1 MSKKK
6 FSFVVDL
13 SQTMI
18 VSNISNSKEDNQ
30 KLYCKCGHNQMYTQ
44 KIKRNIVKN
53 YDELTEDGNS
63 INSVVCEKCGEVYS
77 SENKVFLINPNTEE
91 LYNVSYELENKGSK
105 YQLIR
110 HKFFVFHSE
119 EKNEISKKEISDY
132 LIVDV
137 KSNKIKLNINQK
149 LLNREVVSS
158 VLGADFDSENKNISV
173 DLDITNISLLEEFFD
188 FKDSVNYEG
197 LNNIYYLINVCK
209 KNVTDL
215 NKFNDVFFMNFINS
229 DEIKFVIEQDDT
241 ESYYQYVDSGF
252 GDGTKIKKKMVNGD
266 YLFNLL
272 NAYKLIFSLMTFENS
287 STIILTKGFN
297 FFTKWIESKFL
308 KSPKI
313 YKKNDSTNPIS
324 IIETSL
330 DDNKEIKISQTIYN
344 SIKGVNDLE
353 ILINNDK
360 HKILKKNELENLL
373 QNYNSKRVYNLI
385 SKISNLHNR
394 NEENMVNFKHVE
406 HILKNKIDEDVKSDF
421 LTTYVDTIRV
431 IGLLELK
438 DKLIFKCRDY
448 KTLKD
453 MHDDYSSRFN
463 AMKDLRKAE
472 IFKKAITPFE
482 SLNTVIGDVEFNV
495 VSSTERLNLEGLQMN
510 HCIYTYL
517 NRICEEKYLAIN
529 VNHLITKE
537 RATAGF
543 VRNSNKLELEQL
555 KGFYNSRATK
565 ELIECTISFCNKNK
579 ISINTYNSDLTP
591 DESRQRLMPGQMT
604 ELELIDY
611 RNKIKV
617 REEIEIKKKI
627 KTENN
632 TSFFKKIFK

>member
-1 MSKKK
+1 MSKKS

-30 KLYCKCGHNQMYTQ
+30 KLYCKCGHSQRYTQ

-63 INSVVCEKCGEVYS
+63 INSVTCDNCGEVYDS
-77 SENKVFLINPNTEE
+77 KNKVFLINPNIEE
-91 LYNVSYELENKGSK
+91 LYNVKYKLEKKGSK
-105 YQLIR
+105 YNLNRYKFLI
-110 HKFFVFHSE
+110 FHSE
-119 EKNEISKKEISDY
+119 SNNEISKKEI
-132 LIVDV
+132 VDSLV
-137 KSNKIKLNINQK
+137 VDMKNNKIKLNVNEFF
-149 LLNREVVSS
+149 LNKEIISS
-158 VLGADFDSENKNISV
+158 VLGSDFNISEEKV
-173 DLDITNISLLEEFFD
+173 LNENLDITNISLLEEFFH

-197 LNNIYYLINVCK
+197 LNEIYKLINACK
-209 KNVTDL
+209 KNVKDL
-215 NKFNDVFFMNFINS
+215 EKFNDVFFLNFINS
-229 DEIKFVIEQDDT
+229 NEISFELEQDGT
-241 ESYYQYVDSGF
+241 ECYYQYVDSGF
-252 GDGTKIKKKMVNGD
+252 GDGTTIRKNIVNGD
-266 YLFNLL
+266 FLFNLL

-308 KSPKI
+308 KSPEM
-313 YKKNDSTNPIS
+313 YRKNDSTNPIS

-330 DDNKEIKISQTIYN
+330 DDSQEIKISQTIYN
-344 SIKGVNDLE
+344 SIKSISDLE
-353 ILINNDK
+353 NIISNHK
-360 HKILKKNELENLL
+360 FKILKKNELENLL

-385 SKISNLHNR
+385 YKISNLHNR

-406 HILKNKIDEDVKSDF
+406 HILKNKIDEDAKSDF

-438 DKLIFKCRDY
+438 DKMIFKCKDY

-472 IFKKAITPFE
+472 IYKKAVSEFE
-482 SLNTVIGDVEFNV
+482 KLNTTIGDVEFIV
-495 VSSTERLNLEGLQMN
+495 VATTEKLNLEGLQMN

-517 NRICEEKYLAIN
+517 NRICDENYLAIN

-543 VRNSNKLELEQL
+543 IRKGKKLELEQL
-555 KGFYNSRATK
+555 KGFYNSRATQ
-565 ELIECTISFCNKNK
+565 ELIEATIEFCNKNK
-579 ISINTYNSDLTP
+579 ITINTYNSDLIP
-591 DESRQRLMPGQMT
+591 EKDRQRPMPGQMS
-604 ELELIDY
+604 
-611 RNKIKV
+611 
-617 REEIEIKKKI
+617 EEDLFILRKEKGADIGVKLKKK
-627 KTENN
+627 ENKE
-632 TSFFKKIFK
+632 SFLKKIFK

>member
-1 MSKKK
+1 MSKKS

-30 KLYCKCGHNQMYTQ
+30 KLYCKCGHNQQYSQ

-63 INSVVCEKCGEVYS
+63 VKSVYCDNCGEIYDFN
-77 SENKVFLINPNTEE
+77 NKVFLINPNIEE
-91 LYNVSYELENKGSK
+91 LYNIRYELVKKGSK
-105 YQLIR
+105 CHLNRYKSL
-110 HKFFVFHSE
+110 VFHSE
-119 EKNEISKKEISDY
+119 VNNDISKKE
-132 LIVDV
+132 LVDSLV
-137 KSNKIKLNINQK
+137 IDLKDNKIKLKVNEVF
-149 LLNREVVSS
+149 LNKEIISS
-158 VLGADFDSENKNISV
+158 VLGSDFNVSEQKVLSQT
-173 DLDITNISLLEEFFD
+173 LDITNISLLEEFFH

-197 LNNIYYLINVCK
+197 LSDIYKLVQICKDNVK
-209 KNVTDL
+209 DL
-215 NKFNDVFFMNFINS
+215 NKFNDVFFLNFINS
-229 DEIKFVIEQDDT
+229 NEINFDLEQDGT
-241 ESYYQYVDSGF
+241 EVYYQYVDSGF
-252 GDGTKIKKKMVNGD
+252 GDATTIKRKIVNGD
-266 YLFNLL
+266 FLFNLL
-272 NAYKLIFSLMTFENS
+272 NAYKLLFSLMTFENS

-308 KSPKI
+308 KSPEI
-313 YKKNDSTNPIS
+313 YKNNDSTNPIS

-330 DDNKEIKISQTIYN
+330 NDNQEINISQTIYN
-344 SIKGVNDLE
+344 SIRNISDLE
-353 ILINNDK
+353 NIINNDK
-360 HKILKKNELENLL
+360 YKILKKNELENLL

-438 DKLIFKCRDY
+438 DKMIFKCKDY

-463 AMKDLRKAE
+463 AMKDLKKAE
-472 IFKKAITPFE
+472 IYKKAVSQFE
-482 SLNTVIGDVEFNV
+482 VLNTTIGDVEFMV
-495 VSSTERLNLEGLQMN
+495 VPTTERLNLEGLQMN

-517 NRICEEKYLAIN
+517 NRICDQDYLAIN
-529 VNHLITKE
+529 VNHLITNE

-543 VRNSNKLELEQL
+543 IRKGNKLELEQL
-555 KGFYNSRATK
+555 KGFYNSRATR
-565 ELIECTISFCNKNK
+565 ELIETTLDFCNKNK
-579 ISINTYNSDLTP
+579 IKINTYNSDLTP
-591 DESRQRLMPGQMT
+591 DKDRQRSMSGQMS
-604 ELELIDY
+604 EEHLFKLRKEKGI
-611 RNKIKV
+611 
-617 REEIEIKKKI
+617 EIEGKVKKKNI
-627 KTENN
+627 
-632 TSFFKKIFK
+632 KKIF

>member
-13 SQTMI
+13 SKTMI

-30 KLYCKCGHNQMYTQ
+30 KLYCKCGHTQLYSQ

-63 INSVVCEKCGEVYS
+63 IGSVVCENCKEVYN

-91 LYNVSYELENKGSK
+91 LYNVSYELEKKGKK
-105 YQLIR
+105 YKLIR

-119 EKNEISKKEISDY
+119 EKNEISKKEISDF
-132 LIVDV
+132 LTVDV
-137 KSNKIKLNINQK
+137 NLNKIKLEINQIY
-149 LLNREVVSS
+149 LNREIISS
-158 VLGADFDSENKNISV
+158 VLGLDFDLESKKISLNI
-173 DLDITNISLLEEFFD
+173 DITNISLLEEFFY

-197 LNNIYYLINVCK
+197 LNNIYDLVNICK

-229 DEIKFVIEQDDT
+229 DEIKLVIEQDGT
-241 ESYYQYVDSGF
+241 ESYCQYVDSGF

-308 KSPKI
+308 KSPTI
-313 YKKNDSTNPIS
+313 YRENDSTNPIS

-330 DDNKEIKISQTIYN
+330 DDNKKIKISQTIYN

-353 ILINNDK
+353 VLINNHN
-360 HKILKKNELENLL
+360 HKILKKSELENLL
-373 QNYNSKRVYNLI
+373 QNYNSKRVYSLI

-394 NEENMVNFKHVE
+394 NEENMVNFKHIE
-406 HILKNKIDEDVKSDF
+406 HILKNKIDEDSKSDF

-431 IGLLELK
+431 VGLLELK
-438 DKLIFKCRDY
+438 EKMIFKCKDY

-453 MHDDYSSRFN
+453 IHDDYSSRFN

-472 IFKKAITPFE
+472 IFKKAISYFE
-482 SLNTVIGDVEFNV
+482 NLNTVIGDVEFNV
-495 VSSTERLNLEGLQMN
+495 VSTTERLNLEGLQMN

-517 NRICEEKYLAIN
+517 NRICDGNYLAIN

-537 RATAGF
+537 KATAGF
-543 VRNSNKLELEQL
+543 VRNGNKLELEQL

-565 ELIECTISFCNKNK
+565 ELIETTIDFCNKNK
-579 ISINTYNSDLTP
+579 ISINTFNSDLTP

-604 ELELIDY
+604 ELELNDY
-611 RNKIKV
+611 RNKVKIK
-617 REEIEIKKKI
+617 EEIKKK
-627 KTENN
+627 
-632 TSFFKKIFK
+632 KK

>member
-1 MSKKK
+1 MSKKN

-30 KLYCKCGHNQMYTQ
+30 KLYCKCGHSQQYTQ

-63 INSVVCEKCGEVYS
+63 IKSVACDKCGEVYDS
-77 SENKVFLINPNTEE
+77 NNKVFLINPNIEE
-91 LYNVSYELENKGSK
+91 LYNVRYELEKKNSK
-105 YQLIR
+105 YHLNR
-110 HKFFVFHSE
+110 YKFLVFHSE
-119 EKNEISKKEISDY
+119 ENNDISKKE
-132 LIVDV
+132 LIDSLVVDL
-137 KSNKIKLNINQK
+137 KNNKINLKVNEVFLNKEII
-149 LLNREVVSS
+149 SS
-158 VLGADFDSENKNISV
+158 VLGSDFNVSEQKVLSE
-173 DLDITNISLLEEFFD
+173 DLDITNISLLEEFFH

-197 LNNIYYLINVCK
+197 LSEIYKLVKICKDNVK
-209 KNVTDL
+209 DL
-215 NKFNDVFFMNFINS
+215 NKFNDVFFLNFINS
-229 DEIKFVIEQDDT
+229 NEINFDLENDGKEV
-241 ESYYQYVDSGF
+241 YYQYVDSGF
-252 GDGTKIKKKMVNGD
+252 GDGTTIKRRIVNGD
-266 YLFNLL
+266 FLFNLS
-272 NAYKLIFSLMTFENS
+272 NAYKLLFSLMTFENS

-308 KSPKI
+308 KSPEI

-330 DDNKEIKISQTIYN
+330 NDSQDIKISQTIYN
-344 SIKGVNDLE
+344 SIRSISDLE
-353 ILINNDK
+353 NIVNN
-360 HKILKKNELENLL
+360 HNYKILKKNELENLL
-373 QNYNSKRVYNLI
+373 QNYNPKRVYSLI

-406 HILKNKIDEDVKSDF
+406 HILKNKIDEDIKSDF

-438 DKLIFKCRDY
+438 DKMIFKCRDY

-463 AMKDLRKAE
+463 AMKDLKKAE
-472 IFKKAITPFE
+472 TYKKAVSVFE
-482 SLNTVIGDVEFNV
+482 NLNTTIGDVEFMV
-495 VSSTERLNLEGLQMN
+495 VPTTERLNLEGLQMS

-517 NRICEEKYLAIN
+517 NRICEQNYLAIN

-543 VRNSNKLELEQL
+543 IRKGNKLELEQL
-555 KGFYNSRATK
+555 KGFYNSRATR
-565 ELIECTISFCNKNK
+565 ELIEATIEFCNKNK
-579 ISINTYNSDLTP
+579 ITINTYNNDLTP
-591 DESRQRLMPGQMT
+591 DKDRQRPMPGQISEE
-604 ELELIDY
+604 ELFNLRKEKGVEVEL
-611 RNKIKV
+611 KV
-617 REEIEIKKKI
+617 KKK
-627 KTENN
+627 ENKEN
-632 TSFFKKIFK
+632 FLKKIFK